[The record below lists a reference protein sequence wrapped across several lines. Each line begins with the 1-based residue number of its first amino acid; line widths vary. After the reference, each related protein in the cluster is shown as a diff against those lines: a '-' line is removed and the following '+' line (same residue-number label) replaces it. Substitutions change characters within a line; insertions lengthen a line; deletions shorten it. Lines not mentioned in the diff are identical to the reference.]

1 MKKLFVLV
9 LVVFVVLISGCSAP
23 TDKVLESLGEYK
35 SEQYFTSGGF
45 QDYTDYAKYTY
56 EDVDFS
62 ENGFF
67 NKISFNSLKEL
78 TDHIEDFE
86 KWVQAI
92 KEADPQNEVVLNYDF
107 DSSVISDND
116 YLYIYDDPDYPELGN
131 YDVYL
136 FDIEKMTLYYF
147 HNNI

>member
-9 LVVFVVLISGCSAP
+9 LVVFVVLMSGCSVP
-23 TDKVLESLGEYK
+23 TDEVLESLGEYK

-56 EDVDFS
+56 KDVDFS
-62 ENGFF
+62 NNIYFSEISTESSENL
-67 NKISFNSLKEL
+67 I
-78 TDHIEDFE
+78 THIKDFE
-86 KWVQAI
+86 KWV
-92 KEADPQNEVVLNYDF
+92 ELLEEDNEVALAYDF
-107 DSSVISDND
+107 DSSVISNND

-131 YDVYL
+131 YDVYY
-136 FDIEKMTLYYF
+136 FDNDTMTLYYF